1 MNSGKSLSGSFEE
14 LILKA
19 FYVALGEFEPQ
30 ISSDMAQEIQ
40 AVALGAAGDIKQI
53 EKLEGIAKKE
63 PEFEKLYED
72 AYKKLIVLEESGE
85 KGKYYAKVRAE
96 GNKPET
102 TRGIIENLSA
112 PNPQEPAKESAS
124 KLKDNFLAWVS
135 LLKD

>member
-19 FYVALGEFEPQ
+19 FYVALGQFESQ

-40 AVALGAAGDIKQI
+40 AVALGADSDIKQI
-53 EKLEGIAKKE
+53 NKLEDIAKKE

-72 AYKKLIVLEESGE
+72 AYEKLLVLDESGE

-96 GNKPET
+96 GGKPKT
-102 TRGIIENLSA
+102 IKGMIENLSA
-112 PNPQEPAKESAS
+112 PNPQDGAKEDARES
-124 KLKDNFLAWVS
+124 KDD
-135 LLKD
+135 LLGRVFRWK